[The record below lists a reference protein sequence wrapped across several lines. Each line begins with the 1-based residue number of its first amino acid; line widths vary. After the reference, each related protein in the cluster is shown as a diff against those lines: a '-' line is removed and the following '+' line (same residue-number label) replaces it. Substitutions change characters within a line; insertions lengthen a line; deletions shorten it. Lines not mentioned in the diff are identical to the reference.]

1 LILNSNNYH
10 FFNVLI
16 FILSIIFLSG
26 CSNFEKQDSYVITND
41 STLVYLT
48 DSKDL
53 SISLNERMD
62 LLSKSY
68 DFNEKNLNDSIK
80 NQRRLEI
87 AFQYYA
93 IGDSVL
99 FMKVNSDAN
108 LFYKNKNNYLGL
120 AKSHYY
126 FGQFYNDDES
136 LNNAF
141 YHFNLAKLNYEKVG
155 KKYQTAKMLYAM
167 SVIQKDAKDYTGSEI
182 SVIEAISILKKL
194 EKPLYLFYSY
204 NLLGVV
210 FNELEEYN
218 ESIISHTNALD
229 ITAKIKENKELTQLS
244 LNNLGY
250 VYQKKGDYL
259 KSIEYFNTL
268 LNDQSLINS
277 KRRYARVLDN
287 RAYSKFLLGDTA
299 DVFNDYR
306 IALKIRDSLNLVSG
320 IIISKTHL
328 AEYFTYI
335 QDTITAIN
343 FLQEAS
349 TLATSVNNNRDK
361 LSTLKML
368 SDLDTKNSKIYLDTY
383 IVLNDSLQI
392 KERKLRNK
400 FTRIRFET
408 DELIEE
414 TEILSKRNQIISVV
428 AGTLLLLLGMVVIIV
443 RQRSK
448 NKELVYEKEQQRHN
462 NEFYELQ
469 LQQDKKLREGQLKER
484 ERISLELHDG
494 ILGSLFGARMSLG
507 LIEIEKEEENI
518 AEFKLIKEELTKIS
532 KEIREVSHELNN
544 ELFDAEQPFIGIIEG
559 HITKQN
565 KIANFKCD
573 FTYDSKIVWN
583 RISREI
589 NIHCYRIIQEAL
601 QNCNKY
607 AHATEVQIN
616 FYLDKNH
623 LILTIID
630 NGVGF
635 DKSKHRK
642 GIGLKNLQARSTQM
656 NSIFEIKTTVNKGT
670 TLIFKIPI

>member
-1 LILNSNNYH
+1 
-10 FFNVLI
+10 
-16 FILSIIFLSG
+16 
-26 CSNFEKQDSYVITND
+26 
-41 STLVYLT
+41 
-48 DSKDL
+48 
-53 SISLNERMD
+53 
-62 LLSKSY
+62 
-68 DFNEKNLNDSIK
+68 
-80 NQRRLEI
+80 
-87 AFQYYA
+87 
-93 IGDSVL
+93 
-99 FMKVNSDAN
+99 
-108 LFYKNKNNYLGL
+108 
-120 AKSHYY
+120 
-126 FGQFYNDDES
+126 
-136 LNNAF
+136 
-141 YHFNLAKLNYEKVG
+141 
-155 KKYQTAKMLYAM
+155 
-167 SVIQKDAKDYTGSEI
+167 
-182 SVIEAISILKKL
+182 
-194 EKPLYLFYSY
+194 
-204 NLLGVV
+204 
-210 FNELEEYN
+210 
-218 ESIISHTNALD
+218 
-229 ITAKIKENKELTQLS
+229 
-244 LNNLGY
+244 
-250 VYQKKGDYL
+250 
-259 KSIEYFNTL
+259 
-268 LNDQSLINS
+268 
-277 KRRYARVLDN
+277 
-287 RAYSKFLLGDTA
+287 LLGDTV
-299 DVFNDYR
+299 DIFNDYR

-335 QDTITAIN
+335 KDTTTAIK

-532 KEIREVSHELNN
+532 KEIRGVSHELNN
-544 ELFDAEQPFIGIIEG
+544 ELFDAEHPFIGIIEE

>member
-1 LILNSNNYH
+1 
-10 FFNVLI
+10 
-16 FILSIIFLSG
+16 
-26 CSNFEKQDSYVITND
+26 
-41 STLVYLT
+41 
-48 DSKDL
+48 
-53 SISLNERMD
+53 
-62 LLSKSY
+62 
-68 DFNEKNLNDSIK
+68 
-80 NQRRLEI
+80 
-87 AFQYYA
+87 
-93 IGDSVL
+93 
-99 FMKVNSDAN
+99 
-108 LFYKNKNNYLGL
+108 
-120 AKSHYY
+120 
-126 FGQFYNDDES
+126 
-136 LNNAF
+136 
-141 YHFNLAKLNYEKVG
+141 LAKLNYEKVG

-182 SVIEAISILKKL
+182 SVIKAISILKKL
-194 EKPLYLFYSY
+194 EEPLYLFYSY

-210 FNELEEYN
+210 FNELEEYD
-218 ESIISHTNALD
+218 ESIISHTKALD
-229 ITAKIKENKELTQLS
+229 ITAKITENKELTQLS
-244 LNNLGY
+244 LNNLGW

-268 LNDQSLINS
+268 LNDQSLINN

-299 DVFNDYR
+299 DIFNDYR
-306 IALKIRDSLNLVSG
+306 FALKIRDSLNLVSG

-335 QDTITAIN
+335 KDTTTAIK

-368 SDLDTKNSKIYLDTY
+368 SDLDTKNSKIYLDAY

-616 FYLDKNH
+616 FYLDENH

-635 DKSKHRK
+635 DKSNHRK